1 MHITALLYR
10 FVPGL
15 LQVMRF
21 DILFYC
27 LGFSTA
33 ACENEVMI
41 GDYKCVPSV
50 NQVKKIVCSLSV
62 ADEPA
67 VGYVY
72 PITVSTSRRQLQSD
86 LCVSDSIYTASLN
99 CLCWLVGLE

>member
-1 MHITALLYR
+1 
-10 FVPGL
+10 
-15 LQVMRF
+15 
-21 DILFYC
+21 
-27 LGFSTA
+27 
-33 ACENEVMI
+33 MI

-72 PITVSTSRRQLQSD
+72 PITVSTSRRQLQSH
-86 LCVSDSIYTASLN
+86 LCVSDSIYIETSKFLFQLASL
-99 CLCWLVGLE
+99 E